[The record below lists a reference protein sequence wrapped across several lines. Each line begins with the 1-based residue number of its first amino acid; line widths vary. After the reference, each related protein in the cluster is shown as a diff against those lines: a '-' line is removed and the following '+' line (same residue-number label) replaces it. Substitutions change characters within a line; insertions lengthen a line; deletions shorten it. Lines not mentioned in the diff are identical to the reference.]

1 MLSLRKIRLKNPLA
15 DKSQEDRTVLLICL
29 SIAFVFWLL
38 VKFSKDYT
46 VVREV
51 GLSYELPEQKAFAVS
66 PPNTVFVNLEAQGW
80 FFLVAGI
87 SGKDFHLPYRVPDRN
102 VFGLTPAQVRSD
114 LEDLVNDKEV
124 EITNLL
130 FDGFRIVLEDRLEK
144 QVPLLSQYDLTMLP
158 EYRLVDSVRMVPDS
172 VWVSGPRSMI
182 DPIRYW
188 RTDSLV
194 LADLSQTYQGQLPIR
209 IAEQGM
215 QVSPASVQVTVPVER
230 FTEKSIFVP
239 VEIVNPPP
247 DSIRLFPDK
256 ALVKC
261 VLGLGN
267 YNSLSAEDFRLIAD
281 LDKSRIQEGKNSVPL
296 ELVERPAYLHS
307 VLISPRSTEFFVIK
321 SNATAT
327 SEGGA
332 TSENQ

>member
-1 MLSLRKIRLKNPLA
+1 MLSLRKIRFRNPLA

-29 SIAFVFWLL
+29 AIAFVFWLL

-51 GLSYELPEQKAFAVS
+51 RLSYELPERKSFS
-66 PPNTVFVNLEAQGW
+66 NLPPQTVFVNLKAQGW

-87 SGKDFHLPYRVPDRN
+87 TGKDYHLPYRVPDRAF
-102 VFGLTPAQVRSD
+102 FGLTPAQVRSD

-130 FDGFRIVLEDRLEK
+130 FDGFRIVLEDRLQK
-144 QVPLLSQYDLTMLP
+144 QVPLVSQYELTMLP
-158 EYRLVDSVRMVPDS
+158 EYRMVDSVRMIPDS

-182 DPIRYW
+182 EPIRYW
-188 RTDSLV
+188 LTDSLR
-194 LADLSQTYQGQLPIR
+194 LSDLSQTYQGQLPIR
-209 IAEQGM
+209 IAEEGM
-215 QVSPASVQVTVPVER
+215 QVSPASVQVTVPIER

-239 VEIVNPPP
+239 VEIINPPE

-261 VLGLGN
+261 VIGLGN
-267 YNSLSAEDFRLIAD
+267 YNSLRAEDFRLVAD
-281 LDKSRIQEGKNSVPL
+281 LEKGRIQEGKNSVPL
-296 ELVERPAYLHS
+296 ELVQRPDYLHS

-321 SNATAT
+321 SN
-327 SEGGA
+327 SSQEGA
-332 TSENQ
+332 VTSENQ